1 MQNKILSQITRTVSR
16 FLLIIGSIA
25 ALAACGNPQQSDL
38 ISIAGAL
45 KDAGFH
51 PNLEAEYRQRI
62 SQAKNEEDVRGVLRD
77 QLALTE
83 KAAPKLKAL
92 KLKSDE
98 GRSIQNKLAGGFEKM
113 GNGLR
118 TAINA
123 DFNNQSTMLSAQND
137 MRAGGQDILAGMQEF
152 ATVAK
157 THGLNLDETLFQDKI
172 QGLKESLK

>member
-1 MQNKILSQITRTVSR
+1 MQNKILSQITRTISR

-51 PNLEAEYRQRI
+51 PNLEAEYQQRI

-83 KAAPKLKAL
+83 KTAPKLKAL

-123 DFNNQSTMLSAQND
+123 DFNSQSTMLSAQND

-157 THGLNLDETLFQDKI
+157 AQGLNLDETLFQDKI

>member
-1 MQNKILSQITRTVSR
+1 
-16 FLLIIGSIA
+16 
-25 ALAACGNPQQSDL
+25 
-38 ISIAGAL
+38 
-45 KDAGFH
+45 
-51 PNLEAEYRQRI
+51 
-62 SQAKNEEDVRGVLRD
+62 
-77 QLALTE
+77 
-83 KAAPKLKAL
+83 
-92 KLKSDE
+92 
-98 GRSIQNKLAGGFEKM
+98 M

-123 DFNNQSTMLSAQND
+123 DFNSQSTMLSAQND